1 MDNQFARLFWIINES
16 MDRKIGTKAMRKKTL
31 IFILLMTT
39 VPILIAV
46 ALPAAFYLQFSYVTT
61 WRYCAEFDDFAEE
74 FQTVADYV
82 LLESAGATGYYDVTR
97 TKNGEKTLYDPE
109 NKCYLDLPAQVR
121 AALERIDSKEA
132 FPSKGSYLDL
142 VYFYEK
148 RVDFKQEGGSYK
160 LVYSPDGKPAYWH
173 SPDDGKTILV
183 KSIGN
188 GWYHVVLR

>member
-1 MDNQFARLFWIINES
+1 MKLWS
-16 MDRKIGTKAMRKKTL
+16 K
-31 IFILLMTT
+31 
-39 VPILIAV
+39 ILITVIAFLFIIT
-46 ALPAAFYLQFSYVTT
+46 ALPDAFYLQFSYVTT
-61 WRYCAEFDDFAEE
+61 WRYCAEFDDFDEE
-74 FQTVADYV
+74 FQAVAEYV
-82 LLESAGATGYYDVTR
+82 LSESAGASGYYDVAR
-97 TKNGEKTLYDPE
+97 TKNEEKTLYDPE
-109 NKCYLDLPAQVR
+109 IKRYLDLPAQVR